1 MQIEDVKKKT
11 RRLLRKIIET
21 TQSLSEQSDDVFI
34 TVLLKWNADT
44 PRDYEPSGFMPAK
57 YMFNLHKTDQYEAK
71 VGSVKTN
78 FHAVATKIRYVSG
91 YLKKLA
97 QKLGFQNSETP
108 TSKENYVITA
118 HSRAQVSSF

>member
-21 TQSLSEQSDDVFI
+21 TQSLSDQSDDVFI

-91 YLKKLA
+91 HKLFS
-97 QKLGFQNSETP
+97 FQNSDTP
-108 TSKENYVITA
+108 TSE
-118 HSRAQVSSF
+118 